1 MTDFINRVTYNQNTP
16 NGTPK
21 SQSLGKLTLLLGNNG
36 AGKSAIIK
44 AIVSAATGQSY
55 DVASEKTTGPN
66 GFAMLTGA
74 QADKLVNEVSTDKG
88 RTSKVV
94 VTYTGTVQSPALAQS
109 NGCPEFVFPVPLLEA
124 DAVAGTSGGAT
135 EERLLRWHGTSVKT
149 VVTGIGPSAVEALNE
164 SGAESFEEFG
174 KWLKSQKRKVKSERD
189 LLEKQLERG
198 KPGGLQP
205 KDLEQAEARL
215 EAAEKTYRQAVAYE
229 AHQALVNSQVTP
241 EELKEKQIFAEAAQS
256 DLDEITPL
264 LTQWQEYEENLAADL
279 KELSATADWWE
290 EVAVLISKC
299 PYSIM
304 PFALEGKVHKG
315 VAELYAIEK
324 SHKEATNENI
334 PRFKQQLAEAGEQI
348 SKLTAEKEMLEKQL
362 EENSQWLD
370 NYQVT
375 LKKLEESAP
384 DDPGVSL
391 SQAEAIV
398 KALRKEVSDLTHYSG
413 VALRNKNRQK
423 AIDKKHDRY
432 TFLDGLQAKMKTLL
446 KETVDRVQS
455 EIEEGVSS
463 FLPDGWEYKILRKHL
478 GRQCFLRCLKKGDGP
493 WAYDP
498 SGAEGVALLVAESLY
513 VSSRA
518 ATGAVTVVIPPDK
531 GWDPETLTTVLE
543 ALATQE
549 TDAQVILQSTVA
561 PTRKVEGWTVV
572 DLSPESRK
580 KSVPHVSFGPDEYHG
595 DSRLDL
601 IGPGGKWPAEGGNL
615 GIPTVDAKMLSVE
628 VTEINEKGAEV
639 TETISRRKEVVKLEP
654 VPQMGPPLGEVYR
667 MVTYETLDMKELKK
681 KYREITG
688 NSVKKGSTR
697 EDLLQGIEEHYNE
710 LGRDADAE
718 ESARRLAGLSVEQV
732 RLMDKDMF
740 LDTILV
746 VPEKDLEDHVARV
759 AYYAQVSD
767 EMSPQAKAALRRKA
781 NANGEPMNFSETKF
795 ALQLT
800 RTQKLMLE
808 ALGYPPE
815 AINDLTVAEAK
826 DKVANEEVY
835 RG

>member
-88 RTSKVV
+88 HTSKVV

-149 VVTGIGPSAVEALNE
+149 VVTGIGPAAVEALNE

-174 KWLKSQKRKVKSERD
+174 KWLKSQKRKIKSERD
-189 LLEKQLERG
+189 LLEKQQERG

-215 EAAEKTYRQAVAYE
+215 EEAEKTYRQAVAYE

-264 LTQWQEYEENLAADL
+264 LTQWQEYETSLKQDLAELTAKAQWYQDSVDL
-279 KELSATADWWE
+279 WKRWDPNYGEFPYTITGVSVTLNQILQYAQELAEGEGS
-290 EVAVLISKC
+290 EVAAFTAEIRAKIEEA
-299 PYSIM
+299 Y
-304 PFALEGKVHKG
+304 AQG
-315 VAELYAIEK
+315 VSL
-324 SHKEATNENI
+324 S
-334 PRFKQQLAEAGEQI
+334 
-348 SKLTAEKEMLEKQL
+348 AEKEMLEKQL

-518 ATGAVTVVIPPDK
+518 ATGTVTVVIPPDK

-561 PTRKVEGWTVV
+561 PTRKVDGWTVV

-580 KSVPHVSFGPDEYHG
+580 KSMPHVAFGPDEYHG

-601 IGPGGKWPAEGGNL
+601 IGPGGKGPKEEGNRGL
-615 GIPTVDAKMLSVE
+615 PTVDAKMLQVE
-628 VTEINEKGAEV
+628 VTGLNEKGEEV
-639 TETISRRKEVVKLEP
+639 TETITMEKP
-654 VPQMGPPLGEVYR
+654 YR
-667 MVTYETLDMKELKK
+667 ELDMKELKK

-688 NSVKKGSTR
+688 NSVKQGSTR
-697 EDLLQGIEEHYNE
+697 EDLLEGIEEHYNE
-710 LGRDADAE
+710 LGRDADAQ
-718 ESARRLAGLSVEQV
+718 ESARRLTGLSVEQV
-732 RLMDKDMF
+732 RRLDKDMF

-759 AYYAQVSD
+759 AYYTQVSD

-781 NANGEPMNFSETKF
+781 NANGEALNFGEVKF

-826 DKVANEEVY
+826 DKVANEEAY
-835 RG
+835 NENR